1 MKITLKAYAK
11 INLMLDILSR
21 LENGYHDLYMI
32 MQSVSLHDTITVE
45 TTDSKD
51 ITITC
56 DVPSIP
62 TNEKNI
68 AYKAA
73 KSFFDFTGI
82 ENCGINIDIKKNIPH
97 AAGLAGGSTDGSAVI
112 VALDKL
118 FSANLKEKDIIA
130 IGSKVGADVPFCA
143 LGGTM
148 LAQYTGTVLSH
159 LPDLDLP
166 YIIITKPSQDV
177 STAEAY
183 AAFDSAERVRHLDK
197 NGMLRAVIDGNT
209 EAVYE
214 KVGNVFEQ
222 FIDVTERVIIKDIM
236 RKNGAK
242 CACMSGSGPSVFG
255 IFPDKDSAEKA
266 LAELRKDYPQSYLCA
281 STDCGCCEIEVK

>member
-1 MKITLKAYAK
+1 MKIALKAYAK

-32 MQSVSLHDTITVE
+32 MQSVSLYDEITV
-45 TTDSKD
+45 TKTDSKD
-51 ITITC
+51 IAITC
-56 DVPSIP
+56 SIDSIP
-62 TNEKNI
+62 TDEKNI

-73 KSFFDFTGI
+73 AAFFAYTGI
-82 ENCGINIDIKKNIPH
+82 ENCGIAIDIKKNIPH
-97 AAGLAGGSTDGSAVI
+97 AAGLAGGSTDGGAVI
-112 VALDKL
+112 VALSKL
-118 FSANLKEKDIIA
+118 FGANLREKDIIA

-143 LGGTM
+143 IGGTM

-159 LPDLDLP
+159 LPDLKLP
-166 YIIITKPSQDV
+166 YIIITKPMQDV

-197 NGMLRAVIDGNT
+197 NGMLQAVIASDK

-255 IFPDKDSAEKA
+255 IFEDKDSAEKC
-266 LAELRKDYPQSYLCA
+266 LKELKKSYPQSYLCA
-281 STDCGCCEIEVK
+281 STDVGCQEV

>member
-1 MKITLKAYAK
+1 MKIKLKAYAK

-32 MQSVSLHDTITVE
+32 MQSVSLYDEISVSE
-45 TTDSKD
+45 TATGN

-62 TNEKNI
+62 TDEKNI

-73 KSFFDFTGI
+73 KAFFDYTKI
-82 ENCGINIDIKKNIPH
+82 ENSGINIDIKKNIPH
-97 AAGLAGGSTDGSAVI
+97 AAGLAGGSTDGAAVI
-112 VALDKL
+112 VALNEIFDTGL
-118 FSANLKEKDIIA
+118 REKDIIA

-159 LPDLDLP
+159 LPDLELP
-166 YIIITKPSQDV
+166 YIIIVKPSQDV

-197 NGMLRAVIDGNT
+197 TAMLQAVIGGDY
-209 EAVYE
+209 EKIYE

-222 FIDVTERVIIKDIM
+222 FIDVTERVLIKDIM
-236 RKNGAK
+236 RKYGAK
-242 CACMSGSGPSVFG
+242 CSQMSGSGPSVFG
-255 IFPDKDSAEKA
+255 IFDNKEKA
-266 LAELRKDYPQSYLCA
+266 EECLSELKKTYEQSYLCA
-281 STDCGCCEIEVK
+281 STDCGCERIS

>member
-32 MQSVSLHDTITVE
+32 MQSVSLYDEVSVSE
-45 TTDSKD
+45 TATGD

-62 TNEKNI
+62 TDEKNI

-73 KSFFDFTGI
+73 RAFFDYTKI
-82 ENCGINIDIKKNIPH
+82 ENSGINIDIKKNIPH
-97 AAGLAGGSTDGSAVI
+97 AAGLAGGSTDGAAVI
-112 VALDKL
+112 VALNEIFNTGL
-118 FSANLKEKDIIA
+118 REKDIIA

-159 LPDLDLP
+159 LPDLELP
-166 YIIITKPSQDV
+166 YIIIVKPSQDV

-197 NGMLRAVIDGNT
+197 TAMLQAVISGNY
-209 EAVYE
+209 EKIYE

-222 FIDVTERVIIKDIM
+222 FIDVTERVLIKDIM
-236 RKNGAK
+236 RKHGVK
-242 CACMSGSGPSVFG
+242 CTQMSGSGPSVFG
-255 IFPDKDSAEKA
+255 IFEDKEKA
-266 LAELRKDYPQSYLCA
+266 DKCLSELKKNYEQSYLCS
-281 STDCGCCEIEVK
+281 STDSGCERVS

>member
-32 MQSVSLHDTITVE
+32 MQSVSLYDTVTVE

-62 TNEKNI
+62 TDKKNI

-73 KSFFDFTGI
+73 MSFFNYTGI

-97 AAGLAGGSTDGSAVI
+97 AAGLAGGSTDGAAVI
-112 VALDKL
+112 VALDKI
-118 FSANLKEKDIIA
+118 FSADLKEKDIIA

-148 LAQYTGTVLSH
+148 LAQYTGTILSH
-159 LPDLDLP
+159 LPDLKLP
-166 YIIITKPSQDV
+166 YIVITKPTQDV

-183 AAFDSAERVRHLDK
+183 AAFDSAYRVRHLDK
-197 NGMLRAVIDGNT
+197 IGMLRAVIDGNT
-209 EAVYE
+209 ESVYE

-222 FIDVTERVIIKDIM
+222 FIDVTERVIIKDVM

-255 IFPDKDSAEKA
+255 IFEDKDSAEKA
-266 LAELRKDYPQSYLCA
+266 LAELKKDYPQSYLCKG
-281 STDCGCCEIEVK
+281 TDCGCEIEVK

>member
-1 MKITLKAYAK
+1 MKIKLKAYAK

-32 MQSVSLHDTITVE
+32 MQSVSLYDVVTVKK
-45 TTDSKD
+45 TDSKA

-62 TNEKNI
+62 TDEKNI

-73 KSFFDFTGI
+73 ASYFAYTGI
-82 ENCGINIDIKKNIPH
+82 DNCGIAIDIEKHIPH
-97 AAGLAGGSTDGSAVI
+97 AAGLAGGSTDGAAVI

-118 FSANLKEKDIIA
+118 FGTNLREKDIIA
-130 IGSKVGADVPFCA
+130 IGSNVGADVPFCA

-159 LPDLDLP
+159 LPSLDLP
-166 YIIITKPSQDV
+166 YIIITKPTQDV

-197 NGMLRAVIDGNT
+197 IGMLKAVIGGDK
-209 EAVYE
+209 EAVFE

-222 FIDVTERVIIKDIM
+222 FIDVTERVIIKDVM
-236 RKNGAK
+236 RKNGAV

-255 IFPDKDSAEKA
+255 VFEDKDSAEKC
-266 LAELRKDYPQSYLCA
+266 LSELKKSYPQSYLCT
-281 STDCGCCEIEVK
+281 STDYGCQEV

>member
-32 MQSVSLHDTITVE
+32 MQSVSLYDEITVE
-45 TTDSKD
+45 NNDSGA

-62 TNEKNI
+62 TDEKNI

-73 KSFFDFTGI
+73 AAFFAYTGI
-82 ENCGINIDIKKNIPH
+82 KNSGVTIDIKKNIPH
-97 AAGLAGGSTDGSAVI
+97 AAGLAGGSTDGAAVI

-118 FSANLKEKDIIA
+118 FGTNLKEKDIIV

-143 LGGTM
+143 IGGTM

-159 LPDLDLP
+159 LPGLDLP

-183 AAFDSAERVRHLDK
+183 GAFDTAERVRHLDK
-197 NGMLRAVIDGNT
+197 NGMLQAVIAGDKDK
-209 EAVYE
+209 VYE

-222 FIDVTERVIIKDIM
+222 FIDVTERVIIKDVM

-255 IFPDKDSAEKA
+255 VFESKESAEKC
-266 LAELRKDYPQSYLCA
+266 LIELKKSYPQSYLCA
-281 STDCGCCEIEVK
+281 STDVGCQEV

>member
-1 MKITLKAYAK
+1 
-11 INLMLDILSR
+11 MLDILSR

-32 MQSVSLHDTITVE
+32 MQSVSLYDETTV
-45 TTDSKD
+45 TKTDSKD

-56 DVPSIP
+56 SIDSIP
-62 TNEKNI
+62 TDEKNI

-73 KSFFDFTGI
+73 VAFFAYTGI
-82 ENCGINIDIKKNIPH
+82 ENCGIAIDIKKNIPH
-97 AAGLAGGSTDGSAVI
+97 AAGLAGGSTDGGAVI
-112 VALDKL
+112 VALSKL
-118 FSANLKEKDIIA
+118 FGANLREKDIIA
-130 IGSKVGADVPFCA
+130 MGSKVGADVPFCA
-143 LGGTM
+143 IGGTM

-159 LPDLDLP
+159 LPDLKLP
-166 YIIITKPSQDV
+166 YIIITKPMQDV

-197 NGMLRAVIDGNT
+197 NGMLQAVIASDK

-255 IFPDKDSAEKA
+255 IFEDKDSAEKC
-266 LAELRKDYPQSYLCA
+266 LNELKKSYPQSYLCA
-281 STDCGCCEIEVK
+281 STDVGCQEV

>member
-32 MQSVSLHDTITVE
+32 MQSVSLHDVVTVE
-45 TTDSKD
+45 KTDSKD
-51 ITITC
+51 IKITC

-62 TNEKNI
+62 TDEKNI
-68 AYKAA
+68 AFKAA
-73 KSFFDFTGI
+73 KAFFDYTKI
-82 ENCGINIDIKKNIPH
+82 ENTGVTIDIKKNIPH
-97 AAGLAGGSTDGSAVI
+97 AAGLAGGSTDGAAVI
-112 VALDKL
+112 VALGKI
-118 FSANLKEKDIIA
+118 FSLNLREKDIIA

-166 YIIITKPSQDV
+166 YIIIVKPSQDV

-183 AAFDSAERVRHLDK
+183 GAFDSAERVRHLDK
-197 NGMLRAVIDGNT
+197 NGMLQAVLKGEKDK
-209 EAVYE
+209 VYE

-222 FIDVTERVIIKDIM
+222 FIDVTERVLIKDIM
-236 RKNGAK
+236 RKHGAK
-242 CACMSGSGPSVFG
+242 SACMSGSGPSVFG
-255 IFPDKDSAEKA
+255 IFEDKDKAEA
-266 LAELRKDYPQSYLCA
+266 CLSELKKSYPQSYLCS
-281 STDCGCCEIEVK
+281 STDCGCEEK

>member
-1 MKITLKAYAK
+1 MKITLRAYAK

-21 LENGYHDLYMI
+21 LENGYHDLFMI
-32 MQSVSLHDTITVE
+32 MQSVSLYDTVTVE
-45 TTDSKD
+45 KSNTES
-51 ITITC
+51 IAITC

-62 TNEKNI
+62 TDEKNI

-73 KSFFDFTGI
+73 KAFFDYTGI
-82 ENCGINIDIKKNIPH
+82 QQGITIDIKKSIPH

-112 VALDKL
+112 MALDKL
-118 FSANLKEKDIIA
+118 FSTNLKEKDIIA

-166 YIIITKPSQDV
+166 YIIITKPYQDV

-197 NGMLRAVIDGNT
+197 NGMLQAVISGD
-209 EAVYE
+209 YDKIYD
-214 KVGNVFEQ
+214 KVDNVFEQ

-236 RKNGAK
+236 RKHGAK

-255 IFPDKDSAEKA
+255 IFADKDSAEKC
-266 LAELRKDYPQSYLCA
+266 LAQLRKDYPQSYLCS
-281 STDCGCCEIEVK
+281 STDCGCEKEV

>member
-21 LENGYHDLYMI
+21 LENGYHDLFMI
-32 MQSVSLHDTITVE
+32 MQSVSLYDVVTVE
-45 TTDSKD
+45 KNDSKD
-51 ITITC
+51 IKITC

-62 TNEKNI
+62 TDEKNI

-73 KSFFDFTGI
+73 VAFLGYTGI
-82 ENCGINIDIKKNIPH
+82 ENCGIAIDIKKNIPH
-97 AAGLAGGSTDGSAVI
+97 AAGLAGGSTDGAAVI

-118 FSANLKEKDIIA
+118 FGTNLREKDIIA

-166 YIIITKPSQDV
+166 YIIITKPTQDV

-197 NGMLRAVIDGNT
+197 NGMLQAVIASDK
-209 EAVYE
+209 EKVYE

-236 RKNGAK
+236 RKNGAV

-255 IFPDKDSAEKA
+255 IFEDKNSAEKC
-266 LAELRKDYPQSYLCA
+266 LDELKKSYPQSYLCS
-281 STDCGCCEIEVK
+281 STDSGCEEV

>member
-32 MQSVSLHDTITVE
+32 MQSVSLYDTVTVE
-45 TTDSKD
+45 KTGTKN

-62 TNEKNI
+62 TDEKNI

-73 KSFFDFTGI
+73 KAFFDYTKVENPGI
-82 ENCGINIDIKKNIPH
+82 TIDIKKSIPH
-97 AAGLAGGSTDGSAVI
+97 AAGLAGGSTDGAAVI
-112 VALDKL
+112 VALTEL
-118 FSANLKEKDIIA
+118 FSLKLKEKDIIA

-159 LPDLDLP
+159 MPDLKLP
-166 YIIITKPSQDV
+166 YIIIVKPTQDV

-197 NGMLRAVIDGNT
+197 NAMLQAVLNGDNEKI
-209 EAVYE
+209 YE
-214 KVGNVFEQ
+214 KIGNVFEQ
-222 FIDVTERVIIKDIM
+222 FIDVTERVLIKDIM
-236 RKNGAK
+236 RKHGAK
-242 CACMSGSGPSVFG
+242 AACMSGSGPSVFG
-255 IFPDKDSAEKA
+255 IFEDKDDAEKC
-266 LAELRKDYPQSYLCA
+266 LCELRKSYEQSYLCSA
-281 STDCGCCEIEVK
+281 TDCGCEEI

>member
-1 MKITLKAYAK
+1 MKIKLKAYAK

-32 MQSVSLHDTITVE
+32 MQSVSLYDEVSVSE
-45 TTDSKD
+45 TATGD

-62 TNEKNI
+62 TDEKNI

-73 KSFFDFTGI
+73 KAFFDYTKI
-82 ENCGINIDIKKNIPH
+82 ENSGINIDIKKNIPH
-97 AAGLAGGSTDGSAVI
+97 AAGLAGGSTDGAAVI
-112 VALDKL
+112 VALNEIFNTGL
-118 FSANLKEKDIIA
+118 REKDIIA
-130 IGSKVGADVPFCA
+130 IGSRVGADVPFCA

-159 LPDLDLP
+159 LPDLELP
-166 YIIITKPSQDV
+166 YIIIVKPSQDV

-197 NGMLRAVIDGNT
+197 TAMLQAVIGGDY
-209 EAVYE
+209 EKVYE

-222 FIDVTERVIIKDIM
+222 FIDVTERVLIKDIM
-236 RKNGAK
+236 RKHGAK
-242 CACMSGSGPSVFG
+242 CTQMSGSGPSVFG
-255 IFPDKDSAEKA
+255 IFEDKEKA
-266 LAELRKDYPQSYLCA
+266 DKCLGELKKNYEQSYLCS
-281 STDCGCCEIEVK
+281 STDSGCERVS

>member
-32 MQSVSLHDTITVE
+32 MQSVSLYDEVSVSE
-45 TTDSKD
+45 TATGD

-62 TNEKNI
+62 TDEKNI

-73 KSFFDFTGI
+73 KAFFDYTKI
-82 ENCGINIDIKKNIPH
+82 ENSGINIDIKKNIPH
-97 AAGLAGGSTDGSAVI
+97 AAGLAGGSTDGAAVI
-112 VALDKL
+112 VALNEIYNTGL
-118 FSANLKEKDIIA
+118 REKDIIA
-130 IGSKVGADVPFCA
+130 IGSRVGADVPFCA

-159 LPDLDLP
+159 LPDLELP
-166 YIIITKPSQDV
+166 YIIIVKPSQDV

-197 NGMLRAVIDGNT
+197 TAMLQAVISGDY
-209 EAVYE
+209 EKIYE

-222 FIDVTERVIIKDIM
+222 FIDVTERVLIKDIM
-236 RKNGAK
+236 RKHGAK
-242 CACMSGSGPSVFG
+242 CTQMSGSGPSVFG
-255 IFPDKDSAEKA
+255 IFEDKEKA
-266 LAELRKDYPQSYLCA
+266 DKCLAELKKNYEQSYLCA
-281 STDCGCCEIEVK
+281 STDSGCERVS

>member
-1 MKITLKAYAK
+1 MKITLRAYAK

-21 LENGYHDLYMI
+21 LENGYHDLFMI
-32 MQSVSLHDTITVE
+32 MQSVSLYDTVTVE
-45 TTDSKD
+45 KCHTES
-51 ITITC
+51 IAITC

-62 TNEKNI
+62 TDEKNI

-73 KSFFDFTGI
+73 KAFFDYTGI
-82 ENCGINIDIKKNIPH
+82 QQGITIDIKKSIPH

-112 VALDKL
+112 MALDKL
-118 FSANLKEKDIIA
+118 FSTNLKEKDIIA

-166 YIIITKPSQDV
+166 YIIITKPHQDV

-197 NGMLRAVIDGNT
+197 NGMLQAVISGD
-209 EAVYE
+209 YDKIYD
-214 KVGNVFEQ
+214 KVDNVFEQ

-236 RKNGAK
+236 RKHGAK

-255 IFPDKDSAEKA
+255 IFADKDSAEKC
-266 LAELRKDYPQSYLCA
+266 LAQLRKDYPQSYLCS
-281 STDCGCCEIEVK
+281 STDCGCEEEA

>member
-32 MQSVSLHDTITVE
+32 MQSVSLYDEVSVSE
-45 TTDSKD
+45 TATGD

-62 TNEKNI
+62 TDEKNI

-73 KSFFDFTGI
+73 KAFFDYTKI
-82 ENCGINIDIKKNIPH
+82 ENSGINIDIKKNIPH
-97 AAGLAGGSTDGSAVI
+97 AAGLAGGSTDGAAVI
-112 VALDKL
+112 VALNEIFNTGL
-118 FSANLKEKDIIA
+118 REKDIIA
-130 IGSKVGADVPFCA
+130 IGSRVGSDVPFCA

-159 LPDLDLP
+159 LPDLELP
-166 YIIITKPSQDV
+166 YIIIVKPSQDV

-197 NGMLRAVIDGNT
+197 TAMLQAVIGGDYKKI
-209 EAVYE
+209 YE

-222 FIDVTERVIIKDIM
+222 FIDVTERVLIKDIM
-236 RKNGAK
+236 RKHGAK
-242 CACMSGSGPSVFG
+242 CSQMSGSGPSVFG
-255 IFPDKDSAEKA
+255 IFEDKEKA
-266 LAELRKDYPQSYLCA
+266 EECLAELKKNYEQSYLCS
-281 STDCGCCEIEVK
+281 STDSGCERVS

>member
-21 LENGYHDLYMI
+21 LENGYHDLFMI
-32 MQSVSLHDTITVE
+32 MQSVSLYDEVSVNE
-45 TTDSKD
+45 TQTKD
-51 ITITC
+51 ITISC
-56 DVPSIP
+56 NVPSIP
-62 TNEKNI
+62 TDEKNI

-73 KSFFDFTGI
+73 KAFFDYTKI
-82 ENCGINIDIKKNIPH
+82 ENRGINIDINKNIPH
-97 AAGLAGGSTDGSAVI
+97 AAGLAGGSTDGAAVI

-118 FSANLKEKDIIA
+118 FGTGLREKDIIA

-159 LPDLDLP
+159 LPDLELP
-166 YIIITKPSQDV
+166 YIIIVKPNQDV
-177 STAEAY
+177 STADAY

-197 NGMLRAVIDGNT
+197 NGMLQAVISGDY
-209 EAVYE
+209 EKVYE

-222 FIDVTERVIIKDIM
+222 FIDVTERVLIKDIM
-236 RKNGAK
+236 RKYGAK
-242 CACMSGSGPSVFG
+242 CTQMSGSGPSVFG
-255 IFPDKDSAEKA
+255 IFEDKENAEKC
-266 LAELRKDYPQSYLCA
+266 LAELKKSYEQSYLCS
-281 STDCGCCEIEVK
+281 STVYGCETVS

>member
-1 MKITLKAYAK
+1 MKIALKAYAK

-32 MQSVSLHDTITVE
+32 MQSVSLYDEITV
-45 TTDSKD
+45 TKTDSKD

-56 DVPSIP
+56 SIDSIP
-62 TNEKNI
+62 TDEKNI
-68 AYKAA
+68 AYRAA
-73 KSFFDFTGI
+73 AAFFAYTGI
-82 ENCGINIDIKKNIPH
+82 ENCGIAIDIKKNIPH
-97 AAGLAGGSTDGSAVI
+97 AAGLAGGSTDGGAVI
-112 VALDKL
+112 VALSKL
-118 FSANLKEKDIIA
+118 FGANLREKDIIA

-143 LGGTM
+143 IGGTM

-159 LPDLDLP
+159 LPDLKLP
-166 YIIITKPSQDV
+166 YIIITKPMQDI

-197 NGMLRAVIDGNT
+197 NGMLQAVIASDK

-255 IFPDKDSAEKA
+255 IFEDKDSAEKC
-266 LAELRKDYPQSYLCA
+266 LNELKKSYPQSYLCA
-281 STDCGCCEIEVK
+281 STDVGSQEV

>member
-1 MKITLKAYAK
+1 MKITLRAYAK

-21 LENGYHDLYMI
+21 LENGYHDLFMI
-32 MQSVSLHDTITVE
+32 MQSVSLYDTVSVE
-45 TTDSKD
+45 KTAGNS
-51 ITITC
+51 ISITC
-56 DVPSIP
+56 NIPSIP
-62 TNEKNI
+62 TDEKNI

-73 KSFFDFTGI
+73 KAFFDYTGI
-82 ENCGINIDIKKNIPH
+82 ESGIAIDIKKNIPH

-112 VALDKL
+112 MALDKL
-118 FSANLKEKDIIA
+118 FSTNLKEKDIIA

-148 LAQYTGTVLSH
+148 LAQYTGTVLSY

-166 YIIITKPSQDV
+166 YIIITKPHQDV

-197 NGMLRAVIDGNT
+197 NGMLQAVISGD
-209 EAVYE
+209 YDKIYD
-214 KVGNVFEQ
+214 KVDNVFEQ

-236 RKNGAK
+236 RKHGAK

-255 IFPDKDSAEKA
+255 IFADKDSAEKC
-266 LAELRKDYPQSYLCA
+266 LAQLRKDYPQSYLCS
-281 STDCGCCEIEVK
+281 STDCGCEEEA

>member
-1 MKITLKAYAK
+1 MKISLKAYAK

-21 LENGYHDLYMI
+21 LDNGYHDLYMI
-32 MQSVSLHDTITVE
+32 MQSVSLYDTVTVE
-45 TTDSKD
+45 TTDKKD
-51 ITITC
+51 IAITC
-56 DVPSIP
+56 NIEAIP
-62 TNEKNI
+62 TDEKNI

-73 KSFFDFTGI
+73 KAFFDYTSAENTGVA
-82 ENCGINIDIKKNIPH
+82 IDIKKNIPH
-97 AAGLAGGSTDGSAVI
+97 AAGLAGGSTDGAAVI

-118 FSANLKEKDIIA
+118 FGTGLREKDIIA
-130 IGSKVGADVPFCA
+130 IGSKIGADVPFCA

-159 LPDLDLP
+159 LPDLNLP
-166 YIIITKPSQDV
+166 YIIIVKPSQDV

-197 NGMLRAVIDGNT
+197 NGMLQAVIGGNY
-209 EAVYE
+209 EKIHE

-222 FIDVTERVIIKDIM
+222 FIDVTERVLIKDIM

-255 IFPDKDSAEKA
+255 IFENKDSAEKC
-266 LAELRKDYPQSYLCA
+266 LSEVKKHYPQSYLCA
-281 STDCGCCEIEVK
+281 STDCGCEIEVN

>member
-32 MQSVSLHDTITVE
+32 MQSVSLYDTITVQKN
-45 TTDSKD
+45 DSKA

-62 TNEKNI
+62 TDEKNI

-73 KSFFDFTGI
+73 KAFFDYTGI
-82 ENCGINIDIKKNIPH
+82 ENCGISISINKNIPH

-112 VALDKL
+112 MALDKL
-118 FSANLKEKDIIA
+118 FATNLKEKEIIV

-183 AAFDSAERVRHLDK
+183 SAFDSAERVRHLDK
-197 NGMLRAVIDGNT
+197 NGMLQAVIASDK

-255 IFPDKDSAEKA
+255 IFEDKDSAEKC
-266 LAELRKDYPQSYLCA
+266 LNELKKSYPQSYLCA
-281 STDCGCCEIEVK
+281 STDVGCQEV

>member
-32 MQSVSLHDTITVE
+32 MQSVSLYDTVTVAE
-45 TTDSKD
+45 TISKG

-62 TNEKNI
+62 TDEKNI

-73 KSFFDFTGI
+73 KAFFDYTGI
-82 ENCGINIDIKKNIPH
+82 DQGIAIDIKKNIPH

-130 IGSKVGADVPFCA
+130 IGSKVGADVPYCV
-143 LGGTM
+143 LGGT
-148 LAQYTGTVLSH
+148 
-159 LPDLDLP
+159 
-166 YIIITKPSQDV
+166 
-177 STAEAY
+177 
-183 AAFDSAERVRHLDK
+183 
-197 NGMLRAVIDGNT
+197 
-209 EAVYE
+209 
-214 KVGNVFEQ
+214 
-222 FIDVTERVIIKDIM
+222 
-236 RKNGAK
+236 
-242 CACMSGSGPSVFG
+242 
-255 IFPDKDSAEKA
+255 A
-266 LAELRKDYPQSYLCA
+266 LAEGIGEKLTSLNPAPDCYVLVAKPGIDVMQSLPHQDA
-281 STDCGCCEIEVK
+281 RIRTW

>member
-32 MQSVSLHDTITVE
+32 MQSVSLYDEVSVSE
-45 TTDSKD
+45 TATGE

-62 TNEKNI
+62 TDEKNI

-73 KSFFDFTGI
+73 KAFFDYTKI
-82 ENCGINIDIKKNIPH
+82 ENSGINIDIKKNIPH
-97 AAGLAGGSTDGSAVI
+97 AAGLAGGSTDGAAVI
-112 VALDKL
+112 VALNEIFNTGL
-118 FSANLKEKDIIA
+118 REKDIIA
-130 IGSKVGADVPFCA
+130 IGSRVGADVPFCA

-159 LPDLDLP
+159 LPDLELP
-166 YIIITKPSQDV
+166 YIIIVKPSQDV

-197 NGMLRAVIDGNT
+197 TAMLQAVISGDY
-209 EAVYE
+209 EKIYE

-222 FIDVTERVIIKDIM
+222 FIDVTERVLIKDIM
-236 RKNGAK
+236 RKHGAK
-242 CACMSGSGPSVFG
+242 CTQMSGSGPSVFG
-255 IFPDKDSAEKA
+255 IFEDKEKA
-266 LAELRKDYPQSYLCA
+266 DKCLAELKKNYEQSYLCS
-281 STDCGCCEIEVK
+281 STDSGCERVS